1 MLGEEKDGFFGNLG
15 DEFMNDTVPFED
27 DAWISDEFMETQ
39 VIDNDEFLLCRETQ
53 AVDLG
58 FGTQEEPFVED
69 EQLLQGFDGLATQVL
84 DPSAEDSDGVDVT
97 VFLVDNSEVS
107 DCGDSSSRRKVLS
120 SEDKSRE
127 HAPSSGHE
135 NVNPTGEFLT
145 QSDKTLFMENITILF
160 LASSSRFC
168 FLFKLKVG

>member
-27 DAWISDEFMETQ
+27 DAWINDELMETQ

-58 FGTQEEPFVED
+58 FQTQEEPFVED
-69 EQLLQGFDGLATQVL
+69 EQLLQGFDGLAKQVL
-84 DPSAEDSDGVDVT
+84 DPSDEDSDGVDVT
-97 VFLVDNSEVS
+97 VFLVDNREVS
-107 DCGDSSSRRKVLS
+107 DCGDSSSRRKLLS

-127 HAPSSGHE
+127 RADENMKPMGALDASSSGHE
-135 NVNPTGEFLT
+135 NVKPTGEFLT
-145 QSDKTLFMENITILF
+145 QSGRLCLWKT
-160 LASSSRFC
+160 
-168 FLFKLKVG
+168 